1 MDSRKPALIPIL
13 ISYFRIQYAAGI
25 HTCVHRHMKPSLST
39 VPVRPVS
46 LKGSLLVSAIR
57 TAYHVLRF
65 LGMEQWRT
73 PMPGHHEDPL
83 RMSFRESLYL
93 GYKYYYRQM
102 LSPEPSSGLEAYFAA
117 QSLRPD
123 IPSGFVPHTQA
134 TLSAG
139 GDLMTYG
146 CIRKDTCRHLW
157 DEMGDFFFGSD
168 IVVANLETPI
178 DVTRP
183 PSATPEVML
192 DDMYFNGD
200 EALLDIF
207 SGNGRYRGY
216 DLLSVANNHSLDMG
230 PSGLRNTL
238 DLLSSRGVATAG
250 ACRSADDLMD
260 VPILERNG
268 IRFAFLAATFSL
280 NKMQLPP
287 DSPWLCNHILLND
300 PDPDLSLLAGQ
311 AASARARGADIVV
324 ALLHMGCAY
333 QAYPGETIVRNA
345 HRACDEAGID
355 AIVAGHPHHAQPM
368 ELYASPHTGRQ
379 HFIAYSLGDF
389 IAYDIYKLGQLPL
402 LLRLTVTKGLM
413 PQGPR
418 TLVTDIQVRP
428 AFMHASIQ
436 GRKVN
441 ALRLMDYRRLCEDPL
456 SIVDRRERRHYDELR
471 EFLETFVFLPHQRH
485 VFGRDAS
492 A

>member
-1 MDSRKPALIPIL
+1 MDGGKPALIPML
-13 ISYFRIQYAAGI
+13 ISYIRIRLPPIINFAFR
-25 HTCVHRHMKPSLST
+25 RRMKPSLSKI
-39 VPVRPVS
+39 PVRPIS
-46 LKGSLLVSAIR
+46 LKGSVLVSAIR
-57 TAYHVLRF
+57 TAYHVRRF

-102 LSPEPSSGLEAYFAA
+102 LSPEPASGLEAYFAG
-117 QSLRPD
+117 QTLRPA
-123 IPSGFVPHTQA
+123 IPPGFVPHRQA

-178 DVTRP
+178 DISKP

-200 EALLDIF
+200 EPLLDIF
-207 SGNGRYRGY
+207 NGNGRYRGY

-230 PSGLRNTL
+230 PEGLLNTIG
-238 DLLSSRGVATAG
+238 LLTSKGIATTG
-250 ACRSADDLMD
+250 AARSADALLD

-280 NKMQLPP
+280 NKMELPP
-287 DSPWLCNHILLND
+287 DKPWLCNHILLND
-300 PDPDLSLLAGQ
+300 PDPDLSVLANQ
-311 AASARARGADIVV
+311 ATAARARGADIVV
-324 ALLHMGCAY
+324 AFLHMGCAY

-368 ELYASPHTGRQ
+368 ELYDSPHTGRQ

-402 LLRLTVTKGLM
+402 ILRLTVTKGLT
-413 PQGPR
+413 PDGPR

-428 AFMHASIQ
+428 AFMHATIQ
-436 GRKVN
+436 RGRVSD
-441 ALRLMDYRRLCEDPL
+441 LRLMDYLRLRDDPV
-456 SIVDRRERRHYDELR
+456 SIIDPREKIHFEELR
-471 EFLETFVFLPHQRH
+471 QFLETYVFLPHQRH
-485 VFGRDAS
+485 VFGLDAS